1 MCKLLSPEFL
11 AIDYDSDKAI
21 LFLSRGS
28 SIVLL
33 CLYAA
38 FLYFRLRSHR
48 YLWQED
54 EIEFNPDETSE
65 RERLTVISWIIQL
78 SLLVAIIGLAIICA
92 FFLVSSV
99 PGVVASS
106 RLTSTFTGLVIL
118 PIITHLCKYI
128 KTSVIAYQGHPEIA
142 VAMTLGSSVDVAFFT
157 LPVLVLVGWAIG
169 EGMTME
175 FELLETIIIVLSIL
189 VMAGFIMD
197 GVRVPIS
204 LSPFSRNKCFKVMH

>member
-11 AIDYDSDKAI
+11 RVDYNSDAAI

-28 SIVLL
+28 AIVLL
-33 CLYAA
+33 CLYAS

-54 EIEFNPDETSE
+54 EIVHDPDDDGDK
-65 RERLTVISWIIQL
+65 LPALSWAVHFL
-78 SLLVAIIGLAIICA
+78 ALLAIIGISILCSLY
-92 FFLVSSV
+92 LVNSV
-99 PGVVASS
+99 PDVVASS
-106 RLTSTFTGLVIL
+106 HITSTFVGLIIL

-142 VAMTLGSSVDVAFFT
+142 VSMTLGSSVDVAFFT
-157 LPVLVLVGWAIG
+157 LPVLVLVGWVIN
-169 EGMTME
+169 EPMTME
-175 FELLETIIIVLSIL
+175 FELLETIIVVLSIL

-197 GVRVPIS
+197 GKSNYMEGSMS
-204 LSPFSRNKCFKVMH
+204 LGL

>member
-1 MCKLLSPEFL
+1 MLYIIATPFAMCKLLSPEFL
-11 AIDYDSDKAI
+11 AITYDSDEAI

-28 SIVLL
+28 AIVLL

-54 EIEFNPDETSE
+54 EIVFNPDEFEEGE
-65 RERLTVISWIIQL
+65 RRSVVSWIIQL
-78 SLLVAIIGLAIICA
+78 LVLLAIIGLAIVCA
-92 FFLVSSV
+92 FCLITSV
-99 PGVVASS
+99 PRVVESS
-106 RLTSTFTGLVIL
+106 RLTTTFTGLVIL

-157 LPVLVLVGWAIG
+157 LPILVLVGWIIG
-169 EGMTME
+169 EPMTME
-175 FELLETIIIVLSIL
+175 FELLETIIVVLSIL
-189 VMAGFIMD
+189 VMAGFVMD
-197 GVRVPIS
+197 GKSNYRKQS
-204 LSPFSRNKCFKVMH
+204 L